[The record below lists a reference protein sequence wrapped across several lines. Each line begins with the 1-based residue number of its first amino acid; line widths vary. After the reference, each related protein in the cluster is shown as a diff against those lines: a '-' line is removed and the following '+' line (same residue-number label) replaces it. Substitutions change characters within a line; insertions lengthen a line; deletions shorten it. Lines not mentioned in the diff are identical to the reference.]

1 MPPPTFGGNLNI
13 IILVI
18 MSRENYLFFVYVKYL
33 VRTMLSLCF
42 FIILVK
48 NLKASSV
55 LCE

>member
-18 MSRENYLFFVYVKYL
+18 MSRENYLFFVYVKYRI
-33 VRTMLSLCF
+33 RTVLSLY